1 MPDRWADKVMNIYI
15 KQSLEDDPI
24 FFQGLMRLVSDAIH
38 RVNPEDVFL
47 VRTDNYFDVKWFAFA
62 GKVKVGINTGIPA
75 INSKI
80 QAVWKIGVDVTI
92 PPFVPH
98 RIVEQTHIKYADGSL
113 MPAAADSRLVHPL
126 QKKRS
131 SQNIHNRLIDH
142 SPSALF
148 IWFSSKSSSN
158 GRGSIMVYRTKKQK
172 VCGWYASFTRGK
184 QWHVD
189 RARNK
194 NRDLIEKLFQ
204 QQTEED
210 ATQQMAPPDGRKRPG
225 HR

>member
-1 MPDRWADKVMNIYI
+1 MERFYPRCSREGIVNLADAGQLIAVKAIRRRLTRASSRPSAKNSGGRLMPDRWADKVMNIYI

-24 FFQGLMRLVSDAIH
+24 FFQGLMRLVSDAIR

-98 RIVEQTHIKYADGSL
+98 RIVEQTHIKLCGWLSHAGG
-113 MPAAADSRLVHPL
+113 SRL
-126 QKKRS
+126 
-131 SQNIHNRLIDH
+131 
-142 SPSALF
+142 SPCP
-148 IWFSSKSSSN
+148 SSSEEAQFPEYTQPPY
-158 GRGSIMVYRTKKQK
+158 RPLPIRTVYLVLVK
-172 VCGWYASFTRGK
+172 V
-184 QWHVD
+184 
-189 RARNK
+189 
-194 NRDLIEKLFQ
+194 IE
-204 QQTEED
+204 
-210 ATQQMAPPDGRKRPG
+210 
-225 HR
+225 